1 MISYEYTLSI
11 GIMGAL
17 GTTCDGAECCYAAFL
32 GSLRATSSERQ
43 VLLQSE
49 GPQVCISA
57 KRQCPVCDKIQ
68 VHSLQD
74 SFPKYKNDKANTPTT
89 SRIMRRY
96 SITMAPK
103 ATRLYDKQMFS
114 GPTPLQGQR

>member
-57 KRQCPVCDKIQ
+57 EKAVSYLR
-68 VHSLQD
+68 QD
-74 SFPKYKNDKANTPTT
+74 SSSQFAGQFP
-89 SRIMRRY
+89 
-96 SITMAPK
+96 
-103 ATRLYDKQMFS
+103 QV
-114 GPTPLQGQR
+114 